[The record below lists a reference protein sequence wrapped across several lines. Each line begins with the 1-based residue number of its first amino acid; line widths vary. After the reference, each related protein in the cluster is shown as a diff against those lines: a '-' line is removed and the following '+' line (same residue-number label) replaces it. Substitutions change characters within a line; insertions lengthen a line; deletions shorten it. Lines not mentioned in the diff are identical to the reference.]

1 MACRPSRPS
10 VLLQYAVDM
19 EIVLHLQHIWRLV
32 LADALRVRVQ
42 ESLEGAAVD
51 AYVLCVSREE
61 IAHFRGLLYFVPF
74 PLALIIHAD
83 DDAQIR
89 TPCRA
94 TISLGFGTCVT
105 SALARLTTSGSFHT
119 YIWCWPCK

>member
-1 MACRPSRPS
+1 MVCRASRPND
-10 VLLQYAVDM
+10 LLQYADDLG
-19 EIVLHLQHIWRLV
+19 IVLHLQHIWRLV
-32 LADALRVRVQ
+32 LADALRVVQ
-42 ESLEGAAVD
+42 EPLEGAAVD
-51 AYVLCVSREE
+51 AYAHGESREE
-61 IAHFRGLLYFVPF
+61 IAHFCGLLYFVLF

-83 DDAQIR
+83 DDTIR
-89 TPCRA
+89 TPRRA